1 MRKAA
6 VKNELTVGAD
16 PEQEQPDVQ
25 NTPLQELLAASLL
38 FHIIIYRRGIF
49 TVFSDSLR
57 HPISINPQPSTPTQT
72 KSPVKSG
79 FKRKVDVADGNMNKT
94 SPLSKKVE
102 VKTYKAPSTSKR
114 SQTQNFIGPGIK
126 RKTADGEETDQ
137 DRKRYQKKLC
147 LSMHCK
153 QEQMDSQWSLTKG
166 QEEGIE
172 TILTT
177 ARGQVMT
184 GRGSEEAQ

>member
-1 MRKAA
+1 
-6 VKNELTVGAD
+6 
-16 PEQEQPDVQ
+16 
-25 NTPLQELLAASLL
+25 
-38 FHIIIYRRGIF
+38 
-49 TVFSDSLR
+49 
-57 HPISINPQPSTPTQT
+57 
-72 KSPVKSG
+72 
-79 FKRKVDVADGNMNKT
+79 MNKT

-102 VKTYKAPSTSKR
+102 VKTYKAPSTSRR
-114 SQTQNFIGPGIK
+114 SQTQNFIVPGIK

-147 LSMHCK
+147 LSTHCK

>member
-1 MRKAA
+1 
-6 VKNELTVGAD
+6 
-16 PEQEQPDVQ
+16 
-25 NTPLQELLAASLL
+25 
-38 FHIIIYRRGIF
+38 
-49 TVFSDSLR
+49 
-57 HPISINPQPSTPTQT
+57 
-72 KSPVKSG
+72 
-79 FKRKVDVADGNMNKT
+79 MNKT

-102 VKTYKAPSTSKR
+102 VKTYKAPSTSRR
-114 SQTQNFIGPGIK
+114 SQTQNFIVPGIK

-177 ARGQVMT
+177 TRGQVMT